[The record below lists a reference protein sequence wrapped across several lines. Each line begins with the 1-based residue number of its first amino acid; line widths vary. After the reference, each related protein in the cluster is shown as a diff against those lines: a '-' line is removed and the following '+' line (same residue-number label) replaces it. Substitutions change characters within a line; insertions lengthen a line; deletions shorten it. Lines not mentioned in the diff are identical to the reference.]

1 MFSPFFQKE
10 EKRISF
16 EDMQTAMKRPDEY
29 ILINTLPLQEQE
41 CLIRGTVSY
50 QMEEQVMNAFITQY
64 KFKECKLVIYGKN
77 ANDPTVDKKVRQ
89 LLGLGFVHIYVY
101 PGGLFEWLLLQDV
114 YGFDE
119 FPTTKQVLD
128 ILKFRGTR
136 VFF

>member
-1 MFSPFFQKE
+1 MFSQFFQKE

-16 EDMQTAMKRPDEY
+16 EDMQAAMKRPDEY

-50 QMEEQVMNAFITQY
+50 QMEEQIINNCMTQY
-64 KFKECKLVIYGKN
+64 KFKECKLVVYGKN
-77 ANDPTVDKKVRQ
+77 ANDLTVDKKVRQ
-89 LLGLGFVHIYVY
+89 LLGLGFVHVYVY

-114 YGFDE
+114 YGSDE

>member
-1 MFSPFFQKE
+1 M
-10 EKRISF
+10 
-16 EDMQTAMKRPDEY
+16 
-29 ILINTLPLQEQE
+29 
-41 CLIRGTVSY
+41 
-50 QMEEQVMNAFITQY
+50 TQY

-77 ANDPTVDKKVRQ
+77 ANDPTVDKKVKQ

-114 YGFDE
+114 YGSDE

-136 VFF
+136 VFLGV